1 MTEYSPLPT
10 IKITKEEMNREEA
23 LLKNGGSNNMERIRI
38 RKRNLTRWTWLA
50 FLFTFLF
57 VLTRQVISGFPSHI
71 TSRYRRR
78 TRYQLPLLASSI
90 TRRRHSRTR
99 RLFSSVNVDNN
110 NDNNNDD
117 GSSWEDLDDLWVD
130 QDNDW
135 QDGPDAFLTDED
147 LSTLNDINIIPQAPE
162 PVGVTAT
169 ATMADST
176 FNTTTG
182 TLHPLPPSLLSLTNW
197 QYLSDDLSYFYLRNE
212 LGLSEEC
219 MWKITVEAGSA
230 LAMKAVTIREKVELL
245 RTTMN
250 LSDAESRE
258 LIEKQPTL
266 LHLSAK
272 KNLAPT
278 ILFLVRQLDLA
289 PSELRTIVLASPSVL
304 CYARPMLHKKL
315 EFFRQT
321 MGYSETET
329 RELLIREPKLWTAGV
344 DTGLTPRWRFLSRE
358 MEIPSDKLR
367 LLVQKN
373 PRILLKSLDAN
384 LRPKLIFFFIMTLNM
399 EPQEVLKLLLAYPR
413 ILEYNLDDHLRPIV
427 QYLISLDFSAREVA
441 RMLLKSPRLVTHSLF
456 KIKHVV
462 GYLRF
467 ELGLQAPDVRRVLYQ
482 SPQLVG
488 LTTTNLAEKVDFLE
502 RACGSGASIRKVIVG
517 MPTLLNLNVQKNLE
531 PKVDYLSAMLGK
543 DELSLALDRL
553 PTLLGYSLDKRI
565 RPRLERILEA
575 GVDGGSVT
583 VGIPMKEEAF
593 DSWLNGRAL
602 KAKRLQKEGKS
613 TEKKKR
619 KPDDEAGQEE
629 PNEDKRFVEE
639 KGGRIVHWRRP

>member
-1 MTEYSPLPT
+1 MSHQ
-10 IKITKEEMNREEA
+10 EELRRS
-23 LLKNGGSNNMERIRI
+23 NGCGKNMERIRI
-38 RKRNLTRWTWLA
+38 RTRIRKLKLDLNLTRWTWLS
-50 FLFTFLF
+50 LFLF
-57 VLTRQVISGFPSHI
+57 VLNRQVISGFLPSHVII
-71 TSRYRRR
+71 TSHRR
-78 TRYQLPLLASSI
+78 TQDRSFLLQVPALALSSSRRSSVVSRT
-90 TRRRHSRTR
+90 TRRRGR
-99 RLFSSVNVDNN
+99 RLFST
-110 NDNNNDD
+110 
-117 GSSWEDLDDLWVD
+117 SWEDLDDIWVD

-135 QDGPDAFLTDED
+135 QEGPDAFLTYED
-147 LSTLNDINIIPQAPE
+147 LSALNDIDIIIPHASPE
-162 PVGVTAT
+162 PVGVGVADDTT
-169 ATMADST
+169 TTMADHDDDDNST
-176 FNTTTG
+176 LNSTTT
-182 TLHPLPPSLLSLTNW
+182 LKLPRSLLSLTNW
-197 QYLSDDLSYFYLRNE
+197 QYLADDLSYFYLKDE
-212 LGLSEEC
+212 LGLSEES
-219 MWKITVEAGSA
+219 MWKITNEAGSA
-230 LAMKAVTIREKVELL
+230 LAMKAVTIREKVDLL

-250 LSDAESRE
+250 LSDVQSRE

-289 PSELRTIVLASPSVL
+289 PSELRTIVLACPAVL
-304 CYARPMLHKKL
+304 CYARPMLHKKI
-315 EFFRQT
+315 EFFRRT

-329 RELLIREPKLWTAGV
+329 RELLIQEPKLWTASV
-344 DTGLTPRWRFLSRE
+344 DSGLTPRWRFLSKE

-367 LLVQKN
+367 LLIQKN

-399 EPQEVLKLLLAYPR
+399 EPQDVLKMLLAYPR
-413 ILEYNLDDHLRPIV
+413 ILEYSLDNHLRPIV
-427 QYLISLDFSAREVA
+427 QYLISLDFSAREVS

-502 RACGSGASIRKVIVG
+502 RACGSGTTIRKVIVG
-517 MPTLLNLNVQKNLE
+517 MPTLLNLSVHKNLK
-531 PKVDYLSAMLGK
+531 PKVDYLSDMLGK
-543 DELSLALDRL
+543 DKLSLALDRL

-575 GVDGGSVT
+575 GVDGGSLT

-593 DSWLNGRAL
+593 DSWLKGRAL
-602 KAKRLQKEGKS
+602 RAKRLQKEGTLTK
-613 TEKKKR
+613 EKKR
-619 KPDDEAGQEE
+619 ETDNDAEQEE

>member
-1 MTEYSPLPT
+1 M
-10 IKITKEEMNREEA
+10 
-23 LLKNGGSNNMERIRI
+23 
-38 RKRNLTRWTWLA
+38 
-50 FLFTFLF
+50 
-57 VLTRQVISGFPSHI
+57 
-71 TSRYRRR
+71 
-78 TRYQLPLLASSI
+78 
-90 TRRRHSRTR
+90 
-99 RLFSSVNVDNN
+99 
-110 NDNNNDD
+110 
-117 GSSWEDLDDLWVD
+117 
-130 QDNDW
+130 
-135 QDGPDAFLTDED
+135 
-147 LSTLNDINIIPQAPE
+147 
-162 PVGVTAT
+162 
-169 ATMADST
+169 
-176 FNTTTG
+176 
-182 TLHPLPPSLLSLTNW
+182 
-197 QYLSDDLSYFYLRNE
+197 
-212 LGLSEEC
+212 GLSEEC